1 MQALWMVLASLLF
14 ATMGVGVKIASENF
28 NTFELV
34 CYRGLISMVFMGLV
48 MRARGVTLTTTV
60 PMMHAWRAVV
70 GVLSLGSWF
79 YAIAHLPLATA
90 MTLNYMSGVWI
101 AAFIVGGAMFYSSA
115 KDASSFSALTQA
127 PLLFTVLCGFA
138 GVVMTL
144 RPTIDQNQLFAGV
157 IGLLSGMGAALAYM
171 QVTVLGRMGEPEER
185 TVFYFALGSAIAGG
199 MGLLFTGLSPAAS
212 WSSAGAWWL
221 IPIGILA
228 SLGQWCMTRAYSK
241 GSTLVVATMQYSGIV
256 FASVY
261 SLVLFGDNIP
271 LLGWAGIVV
280 IVLSGVG
287 ATILRSRALPNTPAE
302 EH

>member
-1 MQALWMVLASLLF
+1 MQALWMVLASFFF

-34 CYRGLISMVFMGLV
+34 CYRGFISMLFMWLM
-48 MRARGVTLTTTV
+48 MRARGVTLATKV
-60 PMMHAWRAVV
+60 PMMHVWRAFIGVV
-70 GVLSLGSWF
+70 SLAAWF

-115 KDASSFSALTQA
+115 KDAKSQG
-127 PLLFTVLCGFA
+127 PLLLTVLCGFA

-144 RPTIDQNQLFAGV
+144 RPTIDQDQLFAGV
-157 IGLLSGMGAALAYM
+157 IGLLSGMCAALAYM
-171 QVTVLGRMGEPEER
+171 QVTVLGRLGEPEER

-199 MGLLFTGLSPAAS
+199 IGMLFTGFSPLTS

-221 IPIGILA
+221 IPVGILA
-228 SLGQWCMTRAYSK
+228 SLGQWSMPRAYSK
-241 GSTLVVATMQYSGIV
+241 GSTLVVANMQYSGIV
-256 FASVY
+256 FAAIY
-261 SLVLFGDNIP
+261 SLALFGDNIP
-271 LLGWAGIVV
+271 PLGWAGIAV
-280 IVLSGVG
+280 ILASGVA
-287 ATILRSRALPNTPAE
+287 ATVLRSRALPNTPAE

>member
-1 MQALWMVLASLLF
+1 MQALWMVLASFLF

-34 CYRGLISMVFMGLV
+34 CYRGLISMVFMWFM
-48 MRARGVTLTTTV
+48 MRARRVTLATKV
-60 PMMHAWRAVV
+60 PMMHAWRALV
-70 GVLSLGSWF
+70 GVLSLGAWF

-101 AAFIVGGAMFYSSA
+101 AAFIVGGAMFYSTA
-115 KDASSFSALTQA
+115 KDAPSSALTQG
-127 PLLFTVLCGFA
+127 PLLLTVLCGFA

-171 QVTVLGRMGEPEER
+171 QVTQLGRIGEPEER

-199 MGLLFTGLSPAAS
+199 IGLLFSGLSPMSS
-212 WSSAGAWWL
+212 WSTAGAWWL

-256 FASVY
+256 FASIY
-261 SLVLFGDNIP
+261 SLALFGDDIP
-271 LLGWAGIVV
+271 LLGWAGIAV